1 MAVVQIS
8 QAQGRVPV
16 TIFRLQDRVNLGNF
30 AELEDTAKE
39 SYDKGTR
46 DMVMDLG
53 QTVSLTSIGI
63 RAIVIIHKLLSTDG
77 GKRWNV
83 LGDSFRRRANHVG
96 TIRIDLQPVGLGK
109 EREVL
114 RDGQLVPDHRAL
126 RAVAEAAVH
135 TYGTIVAREETH
147 DDLHQHALAG
157 PVLTD

>member
-30 AELEDTAKE
+30 GELEDTAKE

-77 GKRWNV
+77 GKH
-83 LGDSFRRRANHVG
+83 LKIANPMPY
-96 TIRIDLQPVGLGK
+96 IREMLDISGVTQYIEIYNTVD
-109 EREVL
+109 E
-114 RDGQLVPDHRAL
+114 
-126 RAVAEAAVH
+126 AVASF
-135 TYGTIVAREETH
+135 
-147 DDLHQHALAG
+147 
-157 PVLTD
+157 